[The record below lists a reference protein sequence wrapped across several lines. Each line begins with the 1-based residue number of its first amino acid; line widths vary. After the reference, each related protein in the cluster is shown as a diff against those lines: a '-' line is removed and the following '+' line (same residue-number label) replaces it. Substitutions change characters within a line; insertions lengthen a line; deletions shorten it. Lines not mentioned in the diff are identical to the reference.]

1 MPDVTSYPDGAPC
14 WADLNAPDLESARRF
29 YGAALGW
36 EFQDK
41 GPEYGHYTMCLWK
54 GKPVAALMPPPPSA
68 EGLTPAWNVYLRTS
82 DVDATIAA
90 VEAGGGKIAMGPH
103 DVPAAGRLAFAF
115 DPQGASF
122 GLWQP
127 EGHEGAALYGE
138 PGAMCW
144 NEIYTT
150 AGGAADAFYA
160 GLFDY
165 KQIQIGDG
173 TNFDYTTWTPPGAGR
188 EACGRLRATDPA
200 HELAAGGGQPF
211 WSVYFA
217 VAKVDETAEQIAAL
231 GGSVLHGPFDSPYGR
246 LCVVRDPSGAHFS
259 VMTLARR

>member
-1 MPDVTSYPDGAPC
+1 MPDRSSYPDGAPC

-41 GPEYGHYTMCLWK
+41 GPAYGHYTMCLWK

-68 EGLTPAWNVYLRTS
+68 ESLAPAWNVYLSTGDIERTL
-82 DVDATIAA
+82 AA

-103 DVPAAGRLAFAF
+103 DIPDAGRLAFVF

-127 EGHEGAALYGE
+127 GVHAGAGLYGE
-138 PGAMCW
+138 PGAMAW

-160 GLFDY
+160 GLFPY
-165 KQIQIGDG
+165 QQRQIGDG
-173 TNFDYTTWTPPGAGR
+173 VNFDYTAWTPAGADR
-188 EACGRLRATDPA
+188 EVCGRLRVTDPA
-200 HELAAGGGQPF
+200 HDLAAGGGSPF

-217 VAKVDETAEQIAAL
+217 VADVDETAKQVAAL
-231 GGSVLHGPFDSPYGR
+231 GGSVLQSPFDSPYGR
-246 LCVVRDPSGAHFS
+246 LCVVKDPSGAAFT
-259 VMTLARR
+259 VITLAR